1 MENYKQCQYFL
12 LTKKPRNLA
21 FYFFYLQ
28 KTGDTVSGKQLNAC
42 KRLQKHGNEKLRVLK
57 VLPFFRIAH
66 YKTKITHFALG
77 LVKIAH
83 LFL

>member
-1 MENYKQCQYFL
+1 M
-12 LTKKPRNLA
+12 
-21 FYFFYLQ
+21 
-28 KTGDTVSGKQLNAC
+28 SGKQLNAC